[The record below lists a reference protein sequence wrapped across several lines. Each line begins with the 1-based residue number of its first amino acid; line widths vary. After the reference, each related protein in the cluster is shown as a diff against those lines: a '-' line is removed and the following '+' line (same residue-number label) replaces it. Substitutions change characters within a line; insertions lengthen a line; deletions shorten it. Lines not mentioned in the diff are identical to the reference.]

1 MRKSLAIGLGLLLI
15 GGTVW
20 AQQYLIATIAGGG
33 LPPSPAPA
41 VSTALGN
48 AVSVATDAVGNV
60 YFSAD
65 NAVFKVDQSGVLTR
79 LAGSST
85 LPGYSGDG
93 GLATSARFNGPSG
106 VAVDGSGNL
115 YIADQGNQVIRE
127 VAAATG
133 IIATVAG
140 NGTQGYSG
148 DGGPAISA
156 ELLCPAGV
164 AVDRSG
170 NLYIADTCNR
180 AIRKVAATGII
191 ATVAGNGTPGY
202 SGDGGPAAGAELEYP
217 TGVAV
222 DGSGNL
228 YIADYGDNK
237 IRKVTAATGIITTV
251 AGTGIYGYSG
261 DGGPAASA
269 QLSSPSGVAVDGS
282 GNLYIAD
289 TYNSVIRMVAAAT
302 GIITTVAGGGS
313 AFPGNGGP
321 ATSALVR
328 YPDGVAVDGSGNL
341 YVGDTSNRLRKVTA
355 ATGIITTVAGS
366 GGSPYSGDGGPA
378 TSAQLSGPYSAAVD
392 GSGNVYIEDHGNQVI
407 RKVTAATGIVTTVAG
422 NGTQGYSGDGG
433 PATSAQLNPY
443 CVAVDGSG
451 NLYIADYSNSVI
463 RKVTAATGIITTVA
477 GNGTHGYSG
486 DGGPATGAQLWFP
499 TGVAVDGS
507 GNLYIA
513 DSTNNRIRKVTAAT
527 GIISTVAG
535 NGTPGFSGDGGLATS
550 AMLSNPE
557 QAAMDGSGNI
567 YIADNGNCR
576 VRKVT
581 AATGIITTLAG
592 NGGCSYS
599 GDGGPATSAQLSIPG
614 GVAVDGFGNLYIA
627 DFSFDRIRMVAA
639 ATGIITA
646 VAGNETPGYSGDGG
660 LAINAE
666 LNYPAGVAV
675 DAAGNLYIADAY
687 NNAIRLLVP
696 ESTRALLSIAST
708 HSANF
713 VQGQTAATYSV
724 VVSNAFGTG
733 STSGTV
739 TVTEIVPAGLTL
751 VSMSGTGWNCSDA
764 ICTRNDALNRGASYP
779 PITVT
784 VNVADNAPALVL
796 NAVTVSGGG
805 AWATGDSDLTTISGV
820 ALVSSGGV
828 VNAASYSA
836 PVAPGSIVA
845 VFGSFPLASPI
856 PVTAFPIP
864 TNLGGLSLQ
873 FAGAPLAPL
882 FYANS
887 GQVNAQIPWELAG
900 QAQTTISTS
909 VNSQTSV
916 PQTLSLAAYAPGI
929 FTVNGEGTGPGAIL
943 DSNYQLVSAANP
955 TTAGAIVQIYCT
967 GLGPVSN
974 QPATGASSPL
984 SPLASTPT
992 WPTVTIGGAPATVQ
1006 FSGLTPGDVGLYQV
1020 NAQVPAAAP
1029 KGNVVPLAISIG
1041 GATSNTVTIAV
1052 Q

>member
-1 MRKSLAIGLGLLLI
+1 
-15 GGTVW
+15 
-20 AQQYLIATIAGGG
+20 
-33 LPPSPAPA
+33 

-115 YIADQGNQVIRE
+115 YIADQGNQVIRK
-127 VAAATG
+127 AAATG

-180 AIRKVAATGII
+180 AIRKVAAATGII

-202 SGDGGPAAGAELEYP
+202 SGDGGPAIDALLEYP

-228 YIADYGDNK
+228 YIADYGNNK